1 MFIDYAEIKVVAG
14 TGGSGMIAFRRE
26 KFVPKGGP
34 SGGDGGKGGS
44 VFAHANAQL
53 GTLIDCHFRRL
64 YKVGRGAHGSG
75 ANASGKSSRDIYIDM
90 PVGTVIKE
98 KKNGQLLTD
107 LTEPGQV
114 VLLAKGGRG
123 GRGNA
128 RFATAT
134 RRAPHTAEDGRPGE
148 EKELVLELKL
158 LADVGI
164 VGFPNVGKSTLLASV
179 SAARPRVADY
189 PFTTLIPHL
198 GLVQTDHHRSFVLA
212 DLPGLIEG
220 AHLGKGLGHR
230 FLKHIER
237 TRLLI
242 FLLNASSDNPE
253 EDLKK
258 LKNELKLFEPKLVKK
273 PALVAL
279 NKIDLLS
286 QAEMVALKKGW
297 GKKAFFIS
305 AFQHKGTEDL
315 MQAAG
320 KMIYKLAENRRSRAE
335 SRDGKEE

>member
-34 SGGDGGKGGS
+34 SGGDGGRGGS
-44 VFAHANAQL
+44 VFARANGQMA
-53 GTLIDCHFRRL
+53 TLIDCHFRKFYRA
-64 YKVGRGAHGSG
+64 GRGAHGSG
-75 ANASGKSSRDIYIDM
+75 KNASGLGGKDVYIDL
-90 PVGTVIKE
+90 PVGTVIKD
-98 KKNGQLLTD
+98 KKSGKLLAD
-107 LTEPGQV
+107 LTEPGEV

-128 RFATAT
+128 RFATPT
-134 RRAPHTAEDGRPGE
+134 RRAPQFSEEGERGE
-148 EKELVLELKL
+148 EFELVLELKL

-164 VGFPNVGKSTLLASV
+164 VGFPNVGKSTLLSAV
-179 SAARPRVADY
+179 SAARPKVADY

-198 GLVQTDHHRSFVLA
+198 GIVKTDHYRSFVLA

-220 AHLGKGLGHR
+220 AHLEKGLGHR

-242 FLLNASSDNPE
+242 YLLDASSESPA

-258 LKNELKLFEPKLVKK
+258 LKNELREFEPKLVRK
-273 PALVAL
+273 PFLVAL

-286 QAEMVALKKGW
+286 KAELTALKKEW
-297 GKKAFFIS
+297 GKKTLFLS
-305 AFQHKGTEDL
+305 AFQHQGTEEL

-320 KMIYKLAENRRSRAE
+320 KMIYKLGEN
-335 SRDGKEE
+335 GKES

>member
-1 MFIDYAEIKVVAG
+1 MFIDYAEIKVLAG

-44 VFAHANAQL
+44 VFARANPQM
-53 GTLIDCHFRRL
+53 GTLLDCRFRKFYRA
-64 YKVGRGAHGSG
+64 GRGAHGSG
-75 ANASGKSSRDIYIDM
+75 KNASGLSGKDVFIEM
-90 PVGTVIKE
+90 PVGTVIKD
-98 KKNGQLLTD
+98 KKSGELLAD
-107 LTEPGQV
+107 LTAPGEV

-128 RFATAT
+128 RFATPT
-134 RRAPHTAEDGRPGE
+134 RRAPQFSEEGERGE
-148 EKELVLELKL
+148 ERELVLELKL
-158 LADVGI
+158 LADVGL
-164 VGFPNVGKSTLLASV
+164 VGFPNVGKSTLLAAV
-179 SAARPRVADY
+179 SAARPKVADY

-198 GLVQTDHHRSFVLA
+198 GIVQTDHHKSFVLA

-242 FLLNASSDNPE
+242 YLLDASSVNPA

-258 LKNELKLFEPKLVKK
+258 LKNELREFEPRLVKK
-273 PALVAL
+273 PFLVAL

-286 QAEMVALKKGW
+286 KAELVALKREW
-297 GKKAFFIS
+297 GKKTLFIS

-315 MQAAG
+315 MQTAG
-320 KMIYKLAENRRSRAE
+320 KMIYKLSEN
-335 SRDGKEE
+335 GKE

>member
-1 MFIDYAEIKVVAG
+1 MFIDYAEIKAVAG
-14 TGGSGMIAFRRE
+14 AGGSGMIAFRRE

-44 VFAHANAQL
+44 VFARANPQM
-53 GTLIDCHFRRL
+53 GTLIDCHFKKFYRG
-64 YKVGRGAHGSG
+64 GRGGHGSG
-75 ANASGKSSRDIYIDM
+75 KNATGIGGKNVHIEM
-90 PVGTVIKE
+90 PIGTVIKD
-98 KKNGQLLTD
+98 KKSGEIVAD

-114 VLLAKGGRG
+114 VMLAKGGRG

-128 RFATAT
+128 RFATPT
-134 RRAPHTAEDGRPGE
+134 RRAPQFSEEGEPGE
-148 EKELVLELKL
+148 EKDLILELKL

-164 VGFPNVGKSTLLASV
+164 VGFPNVGKSTLLSAV
-179 SAARPRVADY
+179 SAARPKVADY

-198 GLVQTDHHRSFVLA
+198 GIVQTDHHRSFVLA

-242 FLLNASSDNPE
+242 YLLDASAENPA
-253 EDLKK
+253 EDFKK
-258 LKNELKLFEPKLVKK
+258 LKNELKMFEPRLIKK
-273 PALVAL
+273 PFLVAL

-286 QAEMVALKKGW
+286 KAELAALKKSW
-297 GKKAFFIS
+297 GRKAFLLS
-305 AFQHKGTEDL
+305 AFQHKGTEGL

-320 KMIYKLAENRRSRAE
+320 KKIYKLGEN
-335 SRDGKEE
+335 GKES

>member
-1 MFIDYAEIKVVAG
+1 MFIDYAEIKVAAG

-44 VFAHANAQL
+44 VFARANAQM
-53 GTLIDCHFRRL
+53 GTLIDCRFRKFYRA
-64 YKVGRGAHGSG
+64 GRGAHGSG
-75 ANASGKSSRDIYIDM
+75 KNASGVSGGDIYIDM

-98 KKNGQLLTD
+98 KKTGRHLVD
-107 LTEPGQV
+107 LAEPGQV
-114 VLLAKGGRG
+114 VLLAKGGWG

-128 RFATAT
+128 HFATPT

-148 EKELVLELKL
+148 ERELILELKL
-158 LADVGI
+158 LADVGL
-164 VGFPNVGKSTLLASV
+164 VGFPNVGKSTLLSAV
-179 SAARPRVADY
+179 SAARPKVAEY

-198 GLVQTDHHRSFVLA
+198 GLVKTDHHRSFVLA
-212 DLPGLIEG
+212 DLPGLIDG

-242 FLLNASSDNPE
+242 YLLDASSENPQ

-258 LKNELKLFEPKLVKK
+258 LKNELKLFEPKLLKK
-273 PALVAL
+273 PFLVAL
-279 NKIDLLS
+279 NKIDLLDKKGL
-286 QAEMVALKKGW
+286 AALKKKW
-297 GKKAFFIS
+297 GEKILLVS
-305 AFQHKGTEDL
+305 AFQHKGTGDL
-315 MQAAG
+315 MQTAG
-320 KMIYKLAENRRSRAE
+320 KMIYRLSEN
-335 SRDGKEE
+335 GKKSDE

>member
-1 MFIDYAEIKVVAG
+1 M
-14 TGGSGMIAFRRE
+14 GGSGMIAFRRE

-44 VFAHANAQL
+44 VYARANSHL
-53 GTLIDCHFRRL
+53 TTLIDCRFRKL
-64 YKVGRGAHGSG
+64 YKAERGAHGSG
-75 ANASGKSSRDIYIDM
+75 KNASGAGGGDIYIEM

-98 KKNGQLLTD
+98 KKTGSLLAD
-107 LTEPGQV
+107 LTEPNQV
-114 VLLAKGGRG
+114 VFLAKGGRG

-128 RFATAT
+128 HFATPT

-148 EKELVLELKL
+148 ARELILELKL
-158 LADVGI
+158 LADVGL
-164 VGFPNVGKSTLLASV
+164 VGFPNVGKSTLLSAV
-179 SAARPRVADY
+179 SAARPKVADY

-198 GLVQTDHHRSFVLA
+198 GLVKTDHHRSFVLA

-242 FLLNASSDNPE
+242 YLLDVSSENPE

-258 LKNELKLFEPKLVKK
+258 LRNELKLFEPKLLKK
-273 PALVAL
+273 PFLVAL

-286 QAEMVALKKGW
+286 KTELAALKKEW
-297 GKKAFFIS
+297 GKKALLVS

-320 KMIYKLAENRRSRAE
+320 KKIYKLSENRRSRAE
-335 SRDGKEE
+335 SRDGKE

>member
-1 MFIDYAEIKVVAG
+1 MFIDYAEIRAVAG
-14 TGGSGMIAFRRE
+14 AGGSGMIAFRRE

-34 SGGDGGKGGS
+34 SGGDGGAGGS
-44 VFAHANAQL
+44 VFARANSQL
-53 GTLIDCHFRRL
+53 ATLIDCQFKKFYRA
-64 YKVGRGAHGSG
+64 GRGMHGSG
-75 ANASGKSSRDIYIDM
+75 KNASGLGGGNVFIEM
-90 PVGTVIKE
+90 PVGTVIRD
-98 KKNGQLLTD
+98 KKTGEILAD

-128 RFATAT
+128 RFATPR
-134 RRAPHTAEDGRPGE
+134 RRAPQFSEEGEPGE

-158 LADVGI
+158 LADVGL
-164 VGFPNVGKSTLLASV
+164 VGFPNVGKSTLLSAV
-179 SAARPRVADY
+179 SAARPKVADY

-198 GLVQTDHHRSFVLA
+198 GIVQTDHHRSFVLA

-242 FLLNASSDNPE
+242 YLLDASSPSPA

-258 LKNELKLFEPKLVKK
+258 LKNELAQFEPKLVKK
-273 PALVAL
+273 PFLVAL

-286 QAEMVALKKGW
+286 KAEAAALKKSWEG
-297 GKKAFFIS
+297 KAFLLS

-315 MQAAG
+315 MQAVG
-320 KMIYKLAENRRSRAE
+320 KKIYKLGEN
-335 SRDGKEE
+335 GKES

>member
-1 MFIDYAEIKVVAG
+1 MFIDYAEIKVAAG

-34 SGGDGGKGGS
+34 SGGDGGAGGS
-44 VFAHANAQL
+44 VFARANPQL
-53 GTLIDCHFRRL
+53 GTLIDCRFRKL
-64 YKVGRGAHGSG
+64 YKAGRGAHGSG
-75 ANASGKSSRDIYIDM
+75 KNASGVSGKDISIDM
-90 PVGTVIKE
+90 PVGTVIKDRKTGE
-98 KKNGQLLTD
+98 LVAD
-107 LTEPGQV
+107 LTEPGEV
-114 VLLAKGGRG
+114 VLLVKGGRG

-128 RFATAT
+128 RFATPT
-134 RRAPHTAEDGRPGE
+134 RRAPQFSEEGEPGE
-148 EKELVLELKL
+148 ERELVLELKL
-158 LADVGI
+158 LADVGL
-164 VGFPNVGKSTLLASV
+164 VGFPNVGKSTLLSAV
-179 SAARPRVADY
+179 SAARPKVADY

-198 GLVQTDHHRSFVLA
+198 GIVRTDHHRSFVLA

-242 FLLNASSDNPE
+242 YLLDASSAAPE

-258 LKNELKLFEPKLVKK
+258 LKNELKQFEPKLVKK
-273 PALVAL
+273 PFLVAL
-279 NKIDLLS
+279 NKIDLLDGKTL
-286 QAEMVALKKGW
+286 AALKKKW
-297 GKKAFFIS
+297 GRKGVFIS

-320 KMIYKLAENRRSRAE
+320 RMIYKLWEN
-335 SRDGKEE
+335 GKE